1 MKQISVALLLL
12 VLAPRLLF
20 ASQPTESEM
29 DRAAGKWIE
38 LFVEHNGGWNDSTSA
53 RISEVQR
60 FAVRGTSFGTVYQIQ
75 PAGFLVVPA
84 SFDVYP
90 VFAFSLHGS
99 WSAPSDS
106 TSPGLHLRHTLTHAV
121 FASLSRAPDPRA
133 RAAWARLLRQ
143 DKDDEDLP
151 TFTPQI
157 KTAQL
162 MTGIAWHQ
170 FQPYD
175 LACPSLGVCSQRYN
189 GGQGFDGHCVVGCV
203 ASSLGRL
210 LRFHAYPDSGEGT
223 NAYEWADTTDL
234 ACAPKDT
241 ILSADF
247 RGRIDWSLLP
257 PDCSSCTPADSA
269 ALADFCYKV
278 GVSLDMNYGRI
289 QSNVTP
295 TPSPLL
301 NNWRYRDGINFSTF
315 GQADAW
321 DIARTEINAHRPL
334 WAGTDTLGHQVCA
347 DGWAYDDNNV
357 PWLSRNDDSGFE
369 LWLPFTAWNDTV
381 AEGFHYGITPRRQ
394 TDFVVNHNGTG
405 GDYANIQAAI
415 DDSLTVRQGSRIVLG
430 DGVFTG
436 AGNVDVDFRGRDLT
450 ICSRADNPDSSI
462 IDCQGSNSNRHR
474 GFYLHSKESAA
485 ATIQGITIR
494 DGYEGPSDA
503 GGGILCA
510 NYATPVITNCV
521 FDHNTAGSGGGLAA
535 TGHARPRLEQD
546 LLEHNR
552 SGTGAALYAAN
563 VSDPWLLGCT
573 LAGDTCTGA
582 TNQSAVYATTS
593 SKVHVFQSI
602 IAGTVGGKDVIC
614 GFNSIIHLSCCDVY
628 GNAGGDWTGCI
639 SAQLSQNGNMHADPR
654 FCSGSYY
661 LHYGSPCGVGNS
673 GDCGQIGAL
682 PYCHGSALV
691 RPDSTGDF
699 KNIAAAV
706 ANVCDGDTILLANGT
721 FQHDGNRDL
730 FISKIL
736 TIRSQSGNPDSCKVD
751 CGGSPS
757 GYHRFATLE
766 GADVLQDLTLTGG
779 YLGGG
784 DPYGGCILVRT
795 GGATLVDCVLE
806 RNSATVAG
814 GGGAIAAFLGCVVS
828 LRQSRVQANGG
839 YAGGAC
845 LLAAGTSLQATNTTF
860 WGNRSGAGSAGGGAV
875 QILGAQAHFD
885 RCTFFADTSL
895 NASGAG
901 AIYLGSDA
909 VAEIDSTI
917 IDSCVCAN
925 GPVEPCGGNG
935 GSATASCS
943 DIFGCGGDW
952 GGCLWGQGPGK
963 GSSNLDSDPLLDD
976 PRAGSFC
983 LDEGSPCWGGSC
995 GQIGAYGLCPDKRLT
1010 NQPREVTLRVI
1021 GSNPSRQPVVQFT
1034 VPTAQA
1040 GHQIDLAVYDAAG
1053 RRIRSLFH
1061 GPGAIGVHTIHW
1073 DARTGFGASAASG
1086 VYFLRLRVAGGPA
1099 KAQRLVVLR

>member
-1 MKQISVALLLL
+1 MKPVSVALLLL

-53 RISEVQR
+53 GIAEVQR
-60 FAVRGTSFGTVYQIQ
+60 LAARGTLFGTAYQIQ

-90 VFAFSLHGS
+90 VFAWSSNGS
-99 WSAPSDS
+99 WSTLVGSA
-106 TSPGLHLRHTLTHAV
+106 SPGVHLRHTLARAV
-121 FASLSRAPDPRA
+121 LASLSRAPDPRA

-162 MTGIAWHQ
+162 MTGIAWDQ
-170 FQPYD
+170 CQPYN
-175 LACPSLGVCSQRYN
+175 LACPSLGVCSQQYN
-189 GGQGFDGHCVVGCV
+189 CGQTFDGHCVVGCV

-223 NAYEWADTTDL
+223 NAYEWIDNSDPDCAPMDTT
-234 ACAPKDT
+234 
-241 ILSADF
+241 LSADF
-247 RGRIDWSLLP
+247 RGPIDWSLLP
-257 PDCSSCTPADSA
+257 PDCSSCTLADSE

-278 GVSLDMNYGRI
+278 GVSLDMQYGRMA
-289 QSNVTP
+289 SSADP
-295 TPSPLL
+295 TPSPLV
-301 NNWRYRDGINFSTF
+301 NNWRYRDSINFATF
-315 GQADAW
+315 AQDNTW
-321 DIARTEINAHRPL
+321 DIVRTEINAHRPL
-334 WAGTDTLGHQVCA
+334 WAGTDTLQHQVCA

-357 PWLSRNDDSGFE
+357 PWLSRNDDVGFE
-369 LWLPFTAWNDTV
+369 LWLPLSAWDDAV
-381 AEGFHYGITPRRQ
+381 GEGFSYGITPPRQ
-394 TDFVVNHNGTG
+394 TGFVVNYNGTG

-415 DDSLTVRQGSRIVLG
+415 DDSTRVRQGSRIVLG

-436 AGNVDVDFRGRDLT
+436 AGNVDIDFRGRDLT

-474 GFYLHSKESAA
+474 GFYLHSGESAA
-485 ATIQGITIR
+485 ATIRGITIR
-494 DGYEGPSDA
+494 NGYEGASDA
-503 GGGILCA
+503 GGGILCT

-563 VSDPWLLGCT
+563 VADPWLLGCT

-582 TNQSAVYATTS
+582 TNQSAVYATTN
-593 SKVHVFQSI
+593 SKVHLFQSI

-614 GFNSIIHLSCCDVY
+614 GLNSIIHLSCCDVY

-639 SAQLSQNGNMHADPR
+639 STQLNQNGNIHADPR

-661 LHYGSPCGVGNS
+661 LHYGSPCGIGNS

-699 KNIAAAV
+699 KNIADAV
-706 ANVCDGDTILLANGT
+706 ANVCNGDTILLANGT
-721 FQHDGNRDL
+721 FQHNGNRDL
-730 FISKIL
+730 TITKNL

-757 GYHRFATLE
+757 SYHRFATTE
-766 GADVLQDLTLTGG
+766 GTDVLQDITLTGG
-779 YLGGG
+779 YLGGA
-784 DPYGGCILVRT
+784 DAYGGSVQVQT
-795 GGATLVDCVLE
+795 GMVTLVDCVLA

-814 GGGAIAAFLGCVVS
+814 GGGAVAVRNGSVS
-828 LRQSRVQANGG
+828 LLQSRVQANGG
-839 YAGGAC
+839 YVGGAC
-845 LLAAGTSLQATNTTF
+845 LLSAGTSLQATKTTF
-860 WGNRSGAGSAGGGAV
+860 WANKSGAGSAGGGAV
-875 QILGAQAHFD
+875 QILGDAQAHVS
-885 RCTFFADTSL
+885 RCTFYADTSL

-901 AIYLGSDA
+901 AIYLGSSGA
-909 VAEIDSTI
+909 AAIDSTI

-925 GPVEPCGGNG
+925 GPVAGCNGG

-943 DIFGCGGDW
+943 DIYGCSGDW
-952 GGCLWGQGPGK
+952 TGCLSGQGPGK
-963 GSSNLDSDPLLDD
+963 GSSNLDSDPLFDD

-983 LDEGSPCWGGSC
+983 LQEGSPCWGGSC
-995 GQIGAYGLCPDKRLT
+995 GQIGVYGLCPDKRMT
-1010 NQPREVTLRVI
+1010 NQPREVTLKVI
-1021 GSNPSRQPVVQFT
+1021 GGNPSRQPVVQFT

-1061 GPGAIGVHTIHW
+1061 GSGGVGVHTVHW
-1073 DARTGFGASAASG
+1073 DGRTGFGASAASG
-1086 VYFLRLRVAGGPA
+1086 VYFLRLRVADGPT
-1099 KAQRLVVLR
+1099 KTQRLVVLR